1 MKKIEDYQMECINGG
16 SNAAEEHNRCL
27 LLGFGFM
34 IVGLVGMVIPAAYP
48 AYAIA
53 AGISGVSSV
62 VGFYASVLSC

>member
-34 IVGLVGMVIPAAYP
+34 IVGLVSMVIPAAYP
-48 AYAIA
+48 VCRLTTKIEHLLTYKN
-53 AGISGVSSV
+53 
-62 VGFYASVLSC
+62 